1 MCYERPL
8 AERLT
13 RWLRSLASDGAR
25 VLIGD
30 PGRNCFPDSGVQRLV
45 TYEVPTSR
53 DLEDREMRETSVY
66 GISPS

>member
-8 AERLT
+8 AMRLT
-13 RWLRSLASDGAR
+13 NWLRSLASEGAR

-30 PGRNCFPDSGVQRLV
+30 PGRNYFPASGVMRLA
-45 TYEVPTSR
+45 TYTVPTSR
-53 DLEDREMRETSVY
+53 DLEDRETRETSVY